1 MEAVFTYSSFQCQNV
16 CLFHTFFTNLWPL
29 LVVNN
34 HPGTSKTESIVAMT
48 RPWRD
53 WNAIGLPNDCLIQ
66 GIMNVYKLQVGMPD
80 VSKFTCFFLSVSKR
94 IQATYIPTRYHESQ
108 WRQTALNM
116 AYMDDMYIKQVD
128 LIISVT
134 YWSPWGLCTPSSNLR
149 RSIKMFT

>member
-1 MEAVFTYSSFQCQNV
+1 MEAVFTYTSFQCQNV
-16 CLFHTFFTNLWPL
+16 CLFHTFSTNLWPL

-53 WNAIGLPNDCLIQ
+53 WNEMLSDYQTIVSYREWWMYTNYKSGCLMFQ
-66 GIMNVYKLQVGMPD
+66 NLHV
-80 VSKFTCFFLSVSKR
+80 VSKR

-108 WRQTALNM
+108 WRQMANM
-116 AYMDDMYIKQVD
+116 AYMDDMYINQVD
-128 LIISVT
+128 LVISVT
-134 YWSPWGLCTPSSNLR
+134 YWSPWGLCTPSSNPR